1 VTGLRF
7 EGVHKR
13 FGDVHALRGLDLD
26 VAEGELMVLAGP
38 SGCGKTTALRVA
50 AGLES
55 PSEGRVRIKDRDVTR
70 LAPVERNVSMVFQSY
85 ALFPH
90 LSVGDNI
97 GFGLVARWVRRAEVV
112 ERVRAAAELLGC
124 DHLLSRRPSELSG
137 GERQRVA
144 LARALVRHPDV
155 FLLDEPLSNLDAQL
169 RVRMRAE
176 LKLLHQRVGGTM
188 IYVTHD
194 QVEALTLGDRLAVL
208 RDGALQQ
215 VGTPD
220 EVYRRPRT
228 RFVATFIGSPA
239 MNVLRASLAGSVVAA
254 GPFSVAVDD
263 PGDLADHRLELGIRP
278 EHLEVSLARNA
289 GAPLRVEIVE
299 PAGGETF
306 LHLSGL
312 RPSGQQPSGVAPAAG
327 TETLVARVGADL
339 RPPVGSTVWARPARD
354 AAFVFDAD
362 DGTTLYPR

>member
-55 PSEGRVRIKDRDVTR
+55 PSEGRVHIKDRDVTR
-70 LAPVERNVSMVFQSY
+70 VPPFERNVSMVFQSY

-97 GFGLVARWVRRAEVV
+97 GFGLVARWVRRAEVL
-112 ERVRAAAELLGC
+112 ERVTAAAELVGC
-124 DHLLSRRPSELSG
+124 DHLLARRPSELSG

-144 LARALVRHPDV
+144 LARALVRHPDA

-176 LKLLHQRVGGTM
+176 LKLLHQRLGGTM
-188 IYVTHD
+188 VYVTHD

-220 EVYRRPRT
+220 EVYRRPRN

-239 MNVLRASLAGSVVAA
+239 MNVLPAASDGSVVTA
-254 GPFSVAVDD
+254 GPFSVSVDV
-263 PGDLADHRLELGIRP
+263 PGEWGGRRLELGIRP
-278 EHLEVSLARNA
+278 EHLEVSLARD
-289 GAPLRVEIVE
+289 GGTPLRVEIVE

-306 LHLSGL
+306 LHLSGT
-312 RPSGQQPSGVAPAAG
+312 PASAR
-327 TETLVARVGADL
+327 TETLVARVAADL